1 MSPNYPRQRWNP
13 WPWASSPLRAP
24 HKYFDFF
31 PASVPSRSENPRGAF
46 LCSQI
51 WFVKRLE
58 IKATVTFV
66 GRACGGA
73 ERMPR
78 RNNNDKGSRVSPII
92 EGGGAGQVFGP
103 SHNSQAIATAL
114 PAGQVVSLLGVLF
127 INFSPTPPSCLSA
140 SQIPTT
146 LTEYQ
151 QQQQKVSRHKLV
163 FFKFI

>member
-1 MSPNYPRQRWNP
+1 M
-13 WPWASSPLRAP
+13 
-24 HKYFDFF
+24 
-31 PASVPSRSENPRGAF
+31 NPRGAF
-46 LCSQI
+46 LCSGQI

-78 RNNNDKGSRVSPII
+78 QNNNDKGR
-92 EGGGAGQVFGP
+92 GLAHQGGAGQVFGP
-103 SHNSQAIATAL
+103 SHKSQAIATAL
-114 PAGQVVSLLGVLF
+114 PARPVVSLLGVLF
-127 INFSPTPPSCLSA
+127 INFSPTLPSCLSA

-151 QQQQKVSRHKLV
+151 QQQQKVSRYKLG
-163 FFKFI
+163 FFKVYINSIHKDKSENSPLYLTIIAFSMYGPV